1 MTQNLR
7 SRWVINMSKIPLT
20 EAQENLLAHWP
31 NFMITPR
38 SPPLGEYIAAVEQM
52 CQKLAHGEA
61 EEMRAEVKA
70 VMKKVQH
77 PKSNITIAEQ
87 KALSELKK
95 DNNRV
100 ILTADKGTCLV
111 VMDKEEYINKSQD
124 LLKEDTYRVIPE
136 DPTNKQKN
144 RLILLLK
151 KIKNEGGISEE
162 KYKYMYPTG
171 AGISKFYGLP
181 KVHKAG
187 VPLRPIVSSRGSVT
201 YNTSKELARILKPLA
216 GRSTFSVQNTMDF
229 VEQVK
234 NIRLQPQ
241 ECIISYDVK
250 ALFTSVPIKP
260 AINIIKQLLE
270 DDKEL
275 QQRTSMTVQHII
287 CLLEFCLTNTSF
299 IFQGRYHEQTEGAAM
314 GSPLSPIIANLYMEA
329 FEKEAINTAPDPPS
343 FWRRFVDDTFVIIQK
358 AKEDSFFNHI
368 NNIDN
373 KIQFTKEASRSDGSM
388 PFLDTLVTINGDG
401 SLNTKVYRKPT
412 HTGLY
417 LQWHSHHSI
426 AANHSVINTLHHR
439 AKAVSSN
446 NQLLK
451 EKEDHLQEVLT
462 RNPLW
467 ALNRV
472 KIKSKNSQAQHQ
484 HRTQPNVNTRGA
496 TGNQK
501 SYMVLPY
508 VKGLSESIK
517 NVGKKHGI
525 QIYFRGGNTIKSLL
539 MTPKDKD
546 HITKKSGIIYRF
558 KCKRV
563 DCEDEYIGE
572 SSRTFGERYKEHLKG
587 HSPIYDHHTTTGH
600 ETSIENFSIV
610 GREDQNL
617 SRAIK
622 EAIYIRVNNPSL
634 NKNICKYHLPHIWDE
649 VLLNSSELKLK

>member
-1 MTQNLR
+1 MERKSEEITGGHSNRYMYRHSGTEKSDETTNTTNTMAQNLR
-7 SRWVINMSKIPLT
+7 NRWVINMSKIPLM
-20 EAQENLLAHWP
+20 EAQENLLAHGP
-31 NFMITPR
+31 NFAITPR
-38 SPPLGEYIAAVEQM
+38 SPPIGEYVAAVQQI
-52 CQKLAHGEA
+52 CQKMAHGEA
-61 EEMRAEVKA
+61 EEVRAEVKA
-70 VMKKVQH
+70 VLKKVQH
-77 PKSNITIAEQ
+77 PKANITRAEQ

-95 DNNRV
+95 YNNRV

-124 LLKEDTYRVIPE
+124 LLNEDTYRVIPE
-136 DPTNKQKN
+136 DSTNKQKN
-144 RLILLLK
+144 RLILIVK

-216 GRSTFSVQNTMDF
+216 GKSTFSVQNTMDF

-250 ALFTSVPIKP
+250 ALFTSVPTKP

-275 QQRTSMTVQHII
+275 QQRTSMTAQHII

-329 FEKEAINTAPDPPS
+329 FEKEAISTAPDPPT

-358 AKEDSFFNHI
+358 EKEDSFFNHI

-373 KIQFTKEASRSDGSM
+373 KIQFTKEASTSDGSM

-412 HTGLY
+412 HTDLY
-417 LQWHSHHSI
+417 LQWDSHHTI
-426 AANHSVINTLHHR
+426 AAKYSVINTLHHR

-451 EKEDHLQEVLT
+451 EEEDHLQEVLT
-462 RNPLW
+462 RNKYPLW

-472 KIKSKNSQAQHQ
+472 KIKNRTTQAKQQQQ
-484 HRTQPNVNTRGA
+484 HRTQSNANTSRA

-501 SYMVLPY
+501 SYMVPPY

-525 QIYFRGGNTIKSLL
+525 QIYSKGGNTIKSLP
-539 MTPKDKD
+539 MTPNDKD
-546 HITKKSGIIYRF
+546 HRTKKSGIIYRF

-572 SSRTFGERYKEHLKG
+572 SSRTFGERY
-587 HSPIYDHHTTTGH
+587 
-600 ETSIENFSIV
+600 
-610 GREDQNL
+610 
-617 SRAIK
+617 
-622 EAIYIRVNNPSL
+622 
-634 NKNICKYHLPHIWDE
+634 
-649 VLLNSSELKLK
+649 